1 MLIVVNLHRRGIDM
15 GFQGIKGIWKIRN
28 RVGIGISGD
37 QGTSGTGSN
46 GYTDP
51 FKDIAA
57 ATDTI

>member
-1 MLIVVNLHRRGIDM
+1 M